1 MTERGWLTREYEPVN
16 GKRVHICVSWP
27 RKARPEPDSEWLSIV
42 RSRGLSTDIDKE
54 IYGVD
59 EVQAMEL
66 AIYLLVSL
74 EASNG
79 LSLPD

>member
-1 MTERGWLTREYEPVN
+1 MTERGWLTRVYEPID

-27 RKARPEPDSEWLSIV
+27 RRARPEPDSEWLSII
-42 RSRGLSTDIDKE
+42 RSHGLSEDIDKE

-66 AIYLLVSL
+66 AIFLLVSL
-74 EASNG
+74 ESSNG